1 MIASCTFV
9 YFSSAEKARKARIV
23 SEKNRLQITVS
34 VIKIY
39 KMSTRKS
46 SGKKNDKSEAEVIA
60 KLQDELK
67 QAKLRIESLERL
79 LVLRS
84 EQTQRARSEQE
95 EMRDKLRQLDEDF
108 EKEKVERFNIAS
120 DMIRQYKSMQETMI
134 GRVNDS
140 ERKRANLKDQLGM

>member
-1 MIASCTFV
+1 M
-9 YFSSAEKARKARIV
+9 SSKKATGGK
-23 SEKNRLQITVS
+23 
-34 VIKIY
+34 
-39 KMSTRKS
+39 
-46 SGKKNDKSEAEVIA
+46 GKKNEKTEAEIIVG
-60 KLQDELK
+60 LQDELR
-67 QAKLRIESLERL
+67 QAKLRIETLERL

-84 EQTQRARSEQE
+84 EQTQRAKSDQS

-140 ERKRANLKDQLGM
+140 ERKRANLKDQLGMLGY